1 MFNKGTFRIFLLAET
16 KWQRTPLSSS
26 PKHKL
31 GKTSWKINAKSQQ
44 SVTIKKHEVLN
55 HSFSCCSSKP
65 RPLKT
70 SENTDWLSS
79 FCLIGISVPK
89 CSHGREIKAWQLR
102 LKKKKFQLELIYLCS
117 KILRQINWKASK
129 TSKAQSSAKHFSAW
143 QSVIQYSQIIKEIL
157 FWIPLK
163 FLRRSLNKNY
173 FLQRLVCMIRFHLCI
188 RHQRG
193 RLDALTEIKTNTT
206 EINLHSFLSLD
217 LHGCTFM
224 KKKSVSHN
232 LERSCLLPI
241 ALSWLYHLFSTIR
254 Y

>member
-1 MFNKGTFRIFLLAET
+1 MSNKGTFRIFLLAES

-65 RPLKT
+65 RPLIT

-102 LKKKKFQLELIYLCS
+102 LKKKSF
-117 KILRQINWKASK
+117 NWNS
-129 TSKAQSSAKHFSAW
+129 F
-143 QSVIQYSQIIKEIL
+143 IC
-157 FWIPLK
+157 IPK
-163 FLRRSLNKNY
+163 SW
-173 FLQRLVCMIRFHLCI
+173 
-188 RHQRG
+188 G
-193 RLDALTEIKTNTT
+193 RLTGRHPKPP
-206 EINLHSFLSLD
+206 
-217 LHGCTFM
+217 
-224 KKKSVSHN
+224 KPKV
-232 LERSCLLPI
+232 LPNI
-241 ALSWLYHLFSTIR
+241 FRLGNQ
-254 Y
+254 